1 MIIAKSQ
8 EGDTKSKTDRAR
20 LYSWLKSREMK
31 GPCAAF
37 IRERERQ
44 TDRQTV
50 RQRQR
55 ETETDTQRP
64 TETERERI
72 ILYYTMIKI

>member
-8 EGDTKSKTDRAR
+8 EGDTKSKTGRAR

-37 IRERERQ
+37 IRERDRQ

-55 ETETDTQRP
+55 ETDTQRP